1 MTAETIRLDAL
12 ATTTLEHVSDGVL
25 LVDADW
31 RVIYANGNAAS
42 ITHVPIAELVG
53 QRLWDVFPEVSGSHV
68 GDRYRIAMRTQEI
81 QEIEGYHGRERGW
94 LAVRALPAPTLLT
107 LCFQSIDGRRAAAA
121 AQAALV
127 STLEQT
133 LTRLRMTQSVIV
145 ALAEAGTAAE
155 VATAVLQLTTRSL
168 DTMTAGVALLVD
180 ERRSLRFIS
189 HMAPLTDTAE
199 VLASVSLH
207 ERSALADCVRRRQ
220 PLYHGTREELL
231 SAYPT
236 QHAALAASAG
246 EAFANLPLAVRGRAL
261 GALSLSWSKER
272 SFTQHDRDFM
282 VMLAAQCAQAIERT
296 QLITRQRDVAETLQ
310 QAMLPDA
317 LPAVEGLEVSACY
330 FPATTD
336 LTVGGDWY
344 DAFPLDDGRIALA
357 VGDVSGHGVQAAAV
371 MGQVRNSL
379 RAYLLDGHGPAL
391 ALTKLDALV
400 ERADHGLFAT
410 VFVAIYSP
418 HTGALVWAN
427 AGHPPLVLRTPS
439 GARLLEGPV
448 AAPIGVQGPDPHVD
462 RQLVLDVGDFVVGY
476 TDGLVERRHE
486 DLSVGLERLTDAVQH
501 APVPDAGGPWCGD
514 LVDTMLGDQPRAD
527 DICVLVARRTS

>member
-1 MTAETIRLDAL
+1 MSTEAIRLESL
-12 ATTTLEHVSDGVL
+12 ARTALEHVSDGVL
-25 LVDADW
+25 LVDAAW
-31 RVIYANGNAAS
+31 RIIYANGNAAS
-42 ITHVPIAELVG
+42 ITHLPVGELVG
-53 QRLWDVFPEVSGSHV
+53 RELWEAFPEVSGSHV

-94 LAVRALPAPTLLT
+94 LAVRALPSPTLLT
-107 LCFQSIDGRRAAAA
+107 LCFQSIDGRRAAAT

-133 LTRLRMTQSVIV
+133 LTRLRLTQSVIV
-145 ALAEAGTAAE
+145 ALAEAGTVAE
-155 VATAVLQLTTRSL
+155 VATAVLQLATSAL
-168 DTMTAGVALLVD
+168 DTTTAGVALLVD
-180 ERRSLRFIS
+180 ARRSLRFIS
-189 HMAPLTDTAE
+189 QVATTSGAADA
-199 VLASVSLH
+199 LASVSLD

-236 QHAALAASAG
+236 QHAALAASTG
-246 EAFANLPLAVRGRAL
+246 EAFADLPLAVRGRAL

-272 SFTQHDRDFM
+272 AFTQHDRDFM
-282 VMLAAQCAQAIERT
+282 IMLAAQCAQAIERT

-317 LPAVEGLEVSACY
+317 LPTVAGLEVSACY
-330 FPATTD
+330 FPATSD

-379 RAYLLDGHGPAL
+379 RAYLLDGHGPAVAL
-391 ALTKLDALV
+391 AKLDALV
-400 ERADHGLFAT
+400 ERAEHGLFAT
-410 VFVAIYSP
+410 AIVAIYSP
-418 HTGALVWAN
+418 HTGTLVWAN
-427 AGHPPLVLRTPS
+427 AGHPPLVLRTPT

-448 AAPIGVQGPDPHVD
+448 AAPIGVRGPDPHVD
-462 RQLVLDVGDFVVGY
+462 RQLVLGVGDLVVGY
-476 TDGLVERRHE
+476 TDGLVERRGE
-486 DLSVGLERLTDAVQH
+486 DLTVGLQRLADAVQH

-514 LVDTMLGDQPRAD
+514 LVDTMLGERPRAD
-527 DICVLVARRTS
+527 DICVLVARRV